1 MPAVHTARTV
11 ATRLFLVALFALMLA
26 VWAPSAAAQATG
38 RVTAP
43 VNPRE
48 LVALSGHH
56 PAWASSQTDV
66 GAVSG
71 DLRLQHLTVLLT
83 RAPQVQQ
90 ALEQFLQNQQD
101 PASPD
106 YHHWLT
112 SFEFGQRFGASQH
125 DINAV
130 TQWLQSQN
138 LQVDSVSDSRVRIN
152 FSGSASAVANAFG
165 AEMHY
170 FTVSGEK
177 RISITAEPQIP
188 AALAPVIQSIHG
200 LYTLINRPMHKI
212 SEQPGR
218 LVKSPSGKLVPELNL
233 TSGDMP

>member
-1 MPAVHTARTV
+1 MPAAHTARTFV
-11 ATRLFLVALFALMLA
+11 IRLFLVALFELML
-26 VWAPSAAAQATG
+26 VVGAPSAAAQATD
-38 RVTAP
+38 RVTAL

-83 RAPQVQQ
+83 RAPQVQA

-106 YHHWLT
+106 YHRWLT

-125 DINAV
+125 DIAAI

-152 FSGSASAVANAFG
+152 FSGSASAVASAFG

-177 RISITAEPQIP
+177 RISITAEPQ
-188 AALAPVIQSIHG
+188 S
-200 LYTLINRPMHKI
+200 RP
-212 SEQPGR
+212 R
-218 LVKSPSGKLVPELNL
+218 WRR
-233 TSGDMP
+233 